1 MQLFSNDFRASWRDC
16 GNPAALF
23 MQFWL
28 EASSWS
34 PADRSALPGVEIDTR
49 KRFAGA
55 LELSDGRGALDQLCE
70 LIEER
75 WPRSSTS
82 HSDFNVAGSLILAA
96 MRAIDSIFALT
107 HPRTRAVSPSLGSTG
122 RLPHWVDALNQHRL
136 RTGSFTE
143 GSSHRV
149 VPHGPFAR
157 HARGRDAESGDSLRN
172 GFAYL
177 TVAPRSSLHD
187 GRSVAISMKV
197 VGTDIARGVPASATI
212 GRESIQFIPLAE
224 EASDLSFASGIRNG
238 HPVLDV
244 QPAVS
249 TSDRLL
255 AALSGHGNVDI
266 AFAPELTLAG
276 SDEDKLHEGIK
287 ALKDNA
293 PRIIMAGSGLSVG
306 KGPCGRAWNEA
317 RIYARGGKMLWKHRK
332 VWPFGMQ
339 RDAAL
344 SYGFADPGT
353 GNMLMEDIASSAEI
367 TVVDLDGFG
376 RCIVLICQDFQC
388 RPLVD
393 DVIRDYQPDWVFT
406 PILDPGIKIPGW
418 AHQRA
423 QDLSKL
429 SQARL
434 LVGSSL
440 SMTRLGHHASLAEP
454 AVGLAVG
461 PYNPHPADA
470 AVSRAVALVEAV
482 AGPTPRSGVLVWD
495 ERSAPWKRTSVGAV

>member
-1 MQLFSNDFRASWRDC
+1 MNLLSVSFRASWRDND
-16 GNPAALF
+16 NPAALF
-23 MQFWL
+23 IQLWN
-28 EASSWS
+28 EASSWDPS
-34 PADRSALPGVEIDTR
+34 DRAVLPAVDSDTR
-49 KRFAGA
+49 KRMIQALGVADGRDA
-55 LELSDGRGALDQLCE
+55 LEQLCAV
-70 LIEER
+70 IESE
-75 WPRSSTS
+75 WPRGSS
-82 HSDFNVAGSLILAA
+82 HAAFNQAGSLVLAA
-96 MRAIDSIFALT
+96 MSAIDSVFVLT
-107 HPRTRAVSPSLGSTG
+107 HPRTRTISPKMGSIG
-122 RLPHWVDALNQHRL
+122 HPPRWVDTLNRRRL
-136 RTGSFTE
+136 RSGSFAETL
-143 GSSHRV
+143 SHRI

-172 GFAYL
+172 RFTYL
-177 TVAPRSSLHD
+177 TVAPKASTHE
-187 GRSVAISMKV
+187 GRSIAISMKV
-197 VGTDIARGVPASATI
+197 VGTDIARGVPAAATI

-224 EASDLSFASGIRNG
+224 EAGDLRFDQGARNG

-244 QPAVS
+244 QPAIS

-255 AALSGHGNVDI
+255 AALEGGRDIDI

-276 SDEDKLHEGIK
+276 SDEDGLRDGII

-317 RIYARGGKMLWKHRK
+317 RVYARGGKMLWKHRK

-339 RDAAL
+339 RGAAL
-344 SYGFADPGT
+344 SYGFADPGA

-406 PILDPGIKIPGW
+406 PILDPGVKIPGW

-423 QDLSKL
+423 QDLSRV

-440 SMTRLGHHASLAEP
+440 TMTKLGDHAGGAEP

-461 PYNPHPADA
+461 PYTPHPDDA

-482 AGPTPRSGVLVWD
+482 AGPSPRSGLIVWD
-495 ERSAPWKRTSVGAV
+495 HATGPWQRTSVRAD